1 VSGKKKEMSLVL
13 LQNAHHD
20 TQRLIYCV
28 VARHLT
34 SCLFLATIRDPPPSP
49 AKPVQFTQQVSGVGG
64 LTASLHLTVRSGLA
78 GAGRHNVSHA
88 RPEPVNL

>member
-1 VSGKKKEMSLVL
+1 MSLVL

-28 VARHLT
+28 VARPLT
-34 SCLFLATIRDPPPSP
+34 SCLFLATIREPPSP

-64 LTASLHLTVRSGLA
+64 LTSSLHLTVRCGLA
-78 GAGRHNVSHA
+78 GAGGTMLVMPA
-88 RPEPVNL
+88 RSP